1 MSQKAVAMRVGKVS
15 ESVLKRSVIR
25 QIHNKRPEVLLGSG
39 VGEDCAAVQLAEDEV
54 FVLSTDPITGT
65 ARDIGHLAIRVTS
78 NDLASAGAEPVGVL
92 LTILLPDHT
101 TEPELREMI
110 RQAEAAC
117 LEDGMQIMGGH
128 TEVTAQ
134 VNQPIISVTGLGKVR
149 KGHLITTGGA
159 EPGMDFVMT
168 KAIALEGT
176 SILAKDREEELRRHF
191 PDQLV
196 KRAAAFDQELSVLPE
211 SRIAVSFGVA
221 AMHDVTEGGIYGAIW
236 EMCQASGVG
245 CRIDLKRIAIRQETV
260 EICEYLGLNPYKLIS
275 SGCMLM
281 AAADGNG
288 LVMALAK
295 AGIEACVI
303 GKATDSNARILFSEE
318 EERFLEMPQTDELY
332 RLNMKQEAEDG

>member
-1 MSQKAVAMRVGKVS
+1 M
-15 ESVLKRSVIR
+15 
-25 QIHNKRPEVLLGSG
+25 GSG
-39 VGEDCAAVQLAEDEV
+39 VGEDCAAIQLAADEV

-65 ARDIGHLAIRVTS
+65 ARDIGHLAIRVTN

-92 LTILLPDHT
+92 LTILLPEHT
-101 TEPELREMI
+101 TEPELKEI
-110 RQAEAAC
+110 ILQAESAC
-117 LEDGMQIMGGH
+117 REDGIQIVGGH

-134 VNQPIISVTGLGKVR
+134 VKQPIVSVTGLGKVK
-149 KGHLITTGGA
+149 KGHLVSTGGA

-176 SILAKDREEELRRHF
+176 SILAKDLEEDLKGHF
-191 PDQLV
+191 PDCLV
-196 KRAAAFDQELSVLPE
+196 ERAAAFDQELSVLPE
-211 SRIAVSFGVA
+211 SRVAAAFGVA

-245 CRIDLKRIAIRQETV
+245 CRIDLKKIAIRQESV

-288 LVMALAK
+288 LAMALAR

-303 GKATDSNARILFSEE
+303 GKATDSNDRILFHGE

-332 RLNMKQEAEDG
+332 RLDRKQEVSDG

>member
-1 MSQKAVAMRVGKVS
+1 MKVGKIP
-15 ESVLKRSVIR
+15 ESILERSVIR
-25 QIHNKRPEVLLGSG
+25 QIHNKRPEVLMGSG
-39 VGEDCAAVQLAEDEV
+39 VGEDCAAIQLAADEV

-65 ARDIGHLAIRVTS
+65 ARDIGNLAIRVTN

-92 LTILLPDHT
+92 LTILLPERT
-101 TEPELREMI
+101 TEPELKEI
-110 RQAEAAC
+110 ILQAESAC
-117 LEDGMQIMGGH
+117 REDGIQIVGGH

-134 VNQPIISVTGLGKVR
+134 VKQPIVSVTGLGKVK
-149 KGHLITTGGA
+149 KGHLVSTGGA

-176 SILAKDREEELRRHF
+176 SILAKDLEEDLKGHF
-191 PDQLV
+191 PDCLV
-196 KRAAAFDQELSVLPE
+196 ERAAAFDQELSVLPE
-211 SRIAVSFGVA
+211 SRVAAAFGVA

-236 EMCQASGVG
+236 EMCQASGAG
-245 CRIDLKRIAIRQETV
+245 CRIDLKKIAIRQESV

-288 LVMALAK
+288 LVMALAR

-303 GKATDSNARILFSEE
+303 GKATDSNDRILFHGE

-332 RLNMKQEAEDG
+332 RLDRKQEVSDG